1 MQSEVGYLNCI
12 DMDLNLTRDS
22 RLAHKASEA
31 SLGWVDSSN
40 LS

>member
-1 MQSEVGYLNCI
+1 MQTEVGYSNCI

-22 RLAHKASEA
+22 RLAHKASGA